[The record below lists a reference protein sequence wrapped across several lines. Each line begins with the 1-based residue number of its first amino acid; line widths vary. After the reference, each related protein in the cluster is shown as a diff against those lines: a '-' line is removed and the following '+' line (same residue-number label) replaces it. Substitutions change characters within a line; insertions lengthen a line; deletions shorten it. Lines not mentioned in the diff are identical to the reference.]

1 MLKLRRKKNV
11 VETVVLETKK
21 GGDLEEKI
29 VLDLMQTVVAK
40 NVVETIEDAHHEDHL
55 ILNRKATALLAQ
67 EETVENNQFVNFKTK
82 QGLIFAMYLE
92 FITFMMKFS
101 YEV

>member
-1 MLKLRRKKNV
+1 MLKLRKKKNAV
-11 VETVVLETKK
+11 KTVVLETKK
-21 GGDLEEKI
+21 GGDLEEKM
-29 VLDLMQTVVAK
+29 VLDLKETVDAMK
-40 NVVETIEDAHHEDHL
+40 VVEIMEDAHHEDHL

-67 EETVENNQFVNFKTK
+67 EETAENNQFVNFKTK

-101 YEV
+101 YEA